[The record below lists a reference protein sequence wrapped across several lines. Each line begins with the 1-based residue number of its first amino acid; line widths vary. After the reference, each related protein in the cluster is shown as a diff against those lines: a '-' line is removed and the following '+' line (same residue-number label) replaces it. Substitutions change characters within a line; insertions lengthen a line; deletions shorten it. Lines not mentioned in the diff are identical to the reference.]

1 MRSIPYLCTMHP
13 LLKMIREGEH
23 VSQDFKYFLSDT
35 RKIARTLAA
44 FANSKGGRLLVGVKD
59 NGNIVG
65 LKHQEEEAYV
75 IEAAAHV
82 FCKPKVDYHIKEW
95 FFEGKTVLEVRIPKS
110 PKAPHKAPSENGKPT
125 YYIRK
130 DDENKIAST
139 LEIAVLRKIR
149 SPKPLAFTLDNRHDR
164 LLEVLKTIDTTGGY
178 PIDTLAR
185 LSMMTEKEC
194 IDVLSG
200 LIAAGNLPHPLFT
213 HSDTP

>member
-1 MRSIPYLCTMHP
+1 MRSIPYICAMHP
-13 LLKMIREGEH
+13 LLKMIAEGEH

-44 FANSKGGRLLVGVKD
+44 FANTVGGRLLVGVKD
-59 NGNIVG
+59 NGSITG

-95 FFEGKTVLEVRIPKS
+95 SYEGKTVLEVRIPKS

-130 DDENKIAST
+130 DDENKIASK
-139 LEIAVLRKIR
+139 LEVAVLRKIR
-149 SPKPLAFTLDNRHDR
+149 SAKPLSFTLDNRHLR
-164 LLEVLKTIDTTGGY
+164 LLEVLKTIDTTEGY

-185 LSMMTEKEC
+185 RSMMTEKEC
-194 IDVLSG
+194 VDVLSG
-200 LIAAGNLPHPLFT
+200 LIAAGNLPHPLV
-213 HSDTP
+213 